1 MTASQTQTFPLTLVD
16 RVRLLQE
23 ELEATNHEVLLLT
36 LELEQR
42 VEERTAQLS
51 QANLEL
57 RQQVAERL
65 RAEQEIIQ
73 LNGDLERRAEL
84 LQAANEE
91 LEAFSA
97 SVSHDLR
104 NPLTRVLGF
113 ATLLSDSAG
122 AKLQEKEAEY
132 LNRISTAGTQMVALI
147 DALLRLASA
156 AQKELAWTKVNL
168 NEMVDRV
175 IAELEQETRGRAIV
189 WKRSELPVVS
199 ADASLLKQVF
209 VNLISNALKY
219 TRPRD
224 PAEIAIAALPPT
236 DRGWILIVRDNG
248 VGFEP
253 QQATKLFGAFQRLHR
268 KEEFEGF
275 GVGLA
280 NVRRIVLRHGGR
292 VWAEAQPGAG
302 AAFYFS
308 LPIRD

>member
-1 MTASQTQTFPLTLVD
+1 MSTTSTEIAISHMQETLNM
-16 RVRLLQE
+16 LQE
-23 ELEATNHEVLLLT
+23 ELEATNREVLLLT

-51 QANLEL
+51 QANQEL

-73 LNGDLERRAEL
+73 LNRDLERRAEL

-122 AKLQEKEAEY
+122 ARLQEKEAAY
-132 LNRISTAGTQMVALI
+132 LNRITTAGTQMVALI

-156 AQKELAWTKVNL
+156 AKTELAGTKVNL

-175 IAELEQETRGRAIV
+175 IAEMEQETQGRAIV
-189 WKRSELPVVS
+189 WKRSELPVVT

-209 VNLISNALKY
+209 VNLISNAVKY

-224 PAEIAIAALPPT
+224 PAEIEIAALAPT
-236 DRGWILIVRDNG
+236 DQEWVLTVRDNG

-268 KEEFEGF
+268 KDEFEGS

-292 VWAEAQPGAG
+292 VWAESQPGAG
-302 AAFYFS
+302 AAFFFS

>member
-1 MTASQTQTFPLTLVD
+1 MTASQTRTFPLTLAD

-65 RAEQEIIQ
+65 RAEQEIIH
-73 LNGDLERRAEL
+73 LNRDLERRAEL

-113 ATLLSDSAG
+113 ATLLGDSAG
-122 AKLQEKEAEY
+122 ARLQEKEAEY

-175 IAELEQETRGRAIV
+175 IEELEQETQGRPIV

-224 PAEIAIAALPPT
+224 PAEIAIAALAPT
-236 DRGWILIVRDNG
+236 DREWILSVRDNG

-253 QQATKLFGAFQRLHR
+253 QQATKLFGAFQRFHR
-268 KEEFEGF
+268 KEEFEGS

-292 VWAEAQPGAG
+292 AWAESQPGAG

-308 LPIRD
+308 LPVRD

>member
-1 MTASQTQTFPLTLVD
+1 
-16 RVRLLQE
+16 
-23 ELEATNHEVLLLT
+23 
-36 LELEQR
+36 
-42 VEERTAQLS
+42 
-51 QANLEL
+51 
-57 RQQVAERL
+57 VAERL

-73 LNGDLERRAEL
+73 LNRDLERRAEL

-122 AKLQEKEAEY
+122 ARLQEKEAAY
-132 LNRISTAGTQMVALI
+132 LNRITTAGTQMVALI

-156 AQKELAWTKVNL
+156 AKTELAGTKVNL

-175 IAELEQETRGRAIV
+175 IAEMEQETQGRAIV
-189 WKRSELPVVS
+189 WKRSELPVVT

-209 VNLISNALKY
+209 VNLISNAVKY

-224 PAEIAIAALPPT
+224 PAEIEIAALAPT
-236 DRGWILIVRDNG
+236 DQEWVLTVRDNG

-268 KEEFEGF
+268 KDEFEGS

-292 VWAEAQPGAG
+292 VWAESQPGAG
-302 AAFYFS
+302 AAFFFS